1 MVPSTVTWSML
12 PLQPCSVL
20 CSSEGD
26 YMSAYRWRQ
35 NPEGHARENVF
46 FFLAEDENAGKVNQL
61 NTKLING
68 MVMISGVEHL

>member
-1 MVPSTVTWSML
+1 
-12 PLQPCSVL
+12 
-20 CSSEGD
+20 
-26 YMSAYRWRQ
+26 MSAYRWRQ

-68 MVMISGVEHL
+68 MVMISGMKHLISAIGFICWIMDCCNLTNLPSSSLYE

>member
-1 MVPSTVTWSML
+1 ML

-46 FFLAEDENAGKVNQL
+46 FFLAEDENAGKVNQSS
-61 NTKLING
+61 TD
-68 MVMISGVEHL
+68 

>member
-1 MVPSTVTWSML
+1 ML

-35 NPEGHARENVF
+35 NPEGACQRECI
-46 FFLAEDENAGKVNQL
+46 FFLAEDENAGKVNQSS
-61 NTKLING
+61 TD
-68 MVMISGVEHL
+68 